1 MTRQRAATAE
11 VRERLLQA
19 GLDLFHSRGY
29 HAVGVQEITNAAGMP
44 KGSFYNHFASKE
56 DLALAALEQYAA
68 QSPFDLLTDRSAGAV
83 AALRA
88 HFEELARRFTESDY
102 RRGCLMGNFS
112 NEIADELDR
121 PRQLLADLFEGW
133 KFLLTDAITAAQAAG
148 EVSATVPADRLAGL
162 VLSAWEGSLTRARA
176 AHNAD
181 PLDDFFDTVFDHLLT
196 A

>member
-1 MTRQRAATAE
+1 MTRQRAGSAE
-11 VRERLLQA
+11 VRQRMLQA

-68 QSPFDLLTDRSAGAV
+68 QSPLDLLTDRGAGAV

-88 HFEELARRFTESDY
+88 HFEELARRFTESDFQ
-102 RRGCLMGNFS
+102 RGCLMGNFS

-121 PRQLLADLFEGW
+121 PRRLLADLFEGW
-133 KFLLTDAITAAQAAG
+133 KFQLTAAITAAQAAG
-148 EVSATVPADRLAGL
+148 EVSAAVPADRLAGL

-176 AHNAD
+176 TRNAD
-181 PLDDFFDTVFDHLLT
+181 PLHDFFDTVFDHLLT
-196 A
+196 V

>member
-68 QSPFDLLTDRSAGAV
+68 QSPLDLLTDRSTGAV

-133 KFLLTDAITAAQAAG
+133 KFQLTDAITAAQAAG
-148 EVSATVPADRLAGL
+148 EVSAAVPADRLAGL

-181 PLDDFFDTVFDHLLT
+181 PLHDFFDTVFDHLLT